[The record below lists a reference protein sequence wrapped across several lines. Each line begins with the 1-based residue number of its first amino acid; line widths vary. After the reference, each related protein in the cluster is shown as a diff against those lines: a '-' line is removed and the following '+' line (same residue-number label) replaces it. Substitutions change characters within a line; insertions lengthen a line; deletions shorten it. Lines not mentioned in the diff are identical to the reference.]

1 MDVHHAIPLT
11 EEDAEVADDVV
22 VADVVAEY
30 SRRNDVVDA
39 VHNDG
44 WTENARKD
52 NDMTVSAVH
61 IVRKC
66 TVNDDMYRWRTASS
80 VAVQVAPVRRWRF
93 ITVVGPRR
101 QVDRYTSSSGSGNVG
116 SRDAPCCTIGLAA
129 VVERSMS

>member
-44 WTENARKD
+44 
-52 NDMTVSAVH
+52 
-61 IVRKC
+61 
-66 TVNDDMYRWRTASS
+66 
-80 VAVQVAPVRRWRF
+80 
-93 ITVVGPRR
+93 
-101 QVDRYTSSSGSGNVG
+101 
-116 SRDAPCCTIGLAA
+116 
-129 VVERSMS
+129 

>member
-1 MDVHHAIPLT
+1 
-11 EEDAEVADDVV
+11 
-22 VADVVAEY
+22 
-30 SRRNDVVDA
+30 
-39 VHNDG
+39 
-44 WTENARKD
+44 
-52 NDMTVSAVH
+52 MTVSAVH